1 MLREKFSDC
10 RYKTLTNKLVTYRKF
25 LLFPYVEKSVS
36 QTMNKTVT
44 FTLQIFQKYG
54 VYTCA
59 YTNKGMNVL
68 PLELSLY
75 Y

>member
-44 FTLQIFQKYG
+44 FTG